1 MKKKSVLIF
10 IFLFIISLFGMTSVG
25 SQSNLEQEAE
35 EIAPEITDYFIFS
48 CPSGDEI
55 KIIYDNKN
63 NEAIILFHEQKY
75 VLQRA
80 ISGSGARYA
89 NDDESIVFWEHHG
102 EATLEIDGAI
112 VAKSCSLD
120 ERSEQWKEF
129 IAGDMLFKAPESLEE
144 KYISLQKWPPE
155 IKIIANKNDWPLG
168 IVIEKGEL
176 KCQTTPE
183 ESSFSKRF
191 YQQDISGR
199 TYCINAESEGAAG
212 SVYTDYTYYTI
223 YKGNLIAIN
232 FVLRF
237 TNCSH
242 YSEPQSIECRA
253 EREAFD
259 IGNTINKIVD
269 SIACF

>member
-1 MKKKSVLIF
+1 MKKRSVLIF
-10 IFLFIISLFGMTSVG
+10 IFLVIISLFSVTAVG
-25 SQSNLEQEAE
+25 SQSNLGQKVE

-48 CPSGDEI
+48 CPSGDEL
-55 KIIYDNKN
+55 KIRYDNQN
-63 NEAIILFHEQKY
+63 NEAIILFHDQKY
-75 VLQRA
+75 ILQRA
-80 ISGSGARYA
+80 ISGSGARYV

-102 EATLEIDGAI
+102 EATLEVDGEI

-144 KYISLQKWPPE
+144 KCISLQKWPPE
-155 IKIIANKNDWPLG
+155 IKILANENDWPL
-168 IVIEKGEL
+168 VIEIKNGKL
-176 KCQTTPE
+176 TCQTTPE

-191 YQQDISGR
+191 FQQDVDER
-199 TYCINAESEGAAG
+199 TYCIRAESEGAAG

-242 YSEPQSIECRA
+242 YSEPQSLECRA